1 MIRKEKK
8 RKEIIRYDLSVTS
21 VREGDLST
29 HIANR
34 SLEFIGIP
42 LPSMIFSM
50 RKVLLVKLQVIM
62 MLILLETKLR
72 GKAEVAII
80 ATFLE
85 IKSLNNNMVN

>member
-1 MIRKEKK
+1 
-8 RKEIIRYDLSVTS
+8 
-21 VREGDLST
+21 
-29 HIANR
+29 
-34 SLEFIGIP
+34 
-42 LPSMIFSM
+42 MIFSM

-85 IKSLNNNMVN
+85 IKSLNNNMVK